1 MFGIVNEYLSDHLH
15 VVWRPSCKD
24 GFDTTLL
31 VLELK
36 LQPDAFNSVVL
47 RRVRSIE
54 YHLDIVLG
62 CKLLHLLAMVH
73 ATIIQEQRK
82 A

>member
-1 MFGIVNEYLSDHLH
+1 VFGIVNEYLSDHLH

-24 GFDTTLL
+24 SFDTTLL

-36 LQPDAFNSVVL
+36 LRPDAFNSVVL
-47 RRVRSIE
+47 RRVRCIE
-54 YHLDIVLG
+54 YHLNIFLG
-62 CKLLHLLAMVH
+62 CKLLYLLTMVH
-73 ATIIQEQRK
+73 ATIIQEERK